1 MTDEIVLHGRGLDQ
15 PLPIDEARL
24 SKEFAQVDDV
34 VRRALDSNDLWP
46 AIEAGRELLRTV
58 QLKGVSLARL
68 LSKLKR
74 HWSQFGLEDTFED
87 IIVAEWGLSKHT
99 IYKYISVYR
108 AVFENPAV
116 PEEVVPRLAE
126 KPINTL
132 NYLVRPVN
140 ENLITDR
147 EQWAAIADAEDTST
161 VRQLVRGWFG
171 KSTRGRPPQKFLLY
185 ADGTL
190 AFAEGDELRTLGL
203 LKIREDDL
211 QDPIVAKGIDILRRA
226 LGVREV

>member
-1 MTDEIVLHGRGLDQ
+1 MTDEIILHGRGLDQ

-99 IYKYISVYR
+99 IYKYSSV
-108 AVFENPAV
+108 
-116 PEEVVPRLAE
+116 
-126 KPINTL
+126 
-132 NYLVRPVN
+132 
-140 ENLITDR
+140 
-147 EQWAAIADAEDTST
+147 
-161 VRQLVRGWFG
+161 
-171 KSTRGRPPQKFLLY
+171 
-185 ADGTL
+185 
-190 AFAEGDELRTLGL
+190 
-203 LKIREDDL
+203 
-211 QDPIVAKGIDILRRA
+211 
-226 LGVREV
+226 

>member
-1 MTDEIVLHGRGLDQ
+1 MTDEIILHGRGLDQ
-15 PLPIDEARL
+15 PLPIDEVRL

-74 HWSQFGLEDTFED
+74 HWSQFGLEDTFAD

-108 AVFENPAV
+108 AVFENPTV

-132 NYLVRPVN
+132 NYLVR
-140 ENLITDR
+140 EN
-147 EQWAAIADAEDTST
+147 S
-161 VRQLVRGWFG
+161 G
-171 KSTRGRPPQKFLLY
+171 LLSRM
-185 ADGTL
+185 
-190 AFAEGDELRTLGL
+190 LRTLRQYDSWCGDGL
-203 LKIREDDL
+203 GSL
-211 QDPIVAKGIDILRRA
+211 QEAARRRSFCCTRTGRWLLLRGMSCGRW
-226 LGVREV
+226 GC